1 MGVFLLRF
9 YVHTTIRKRRDA
21 GIRYI
26 YLPAAGRFAP
36 VDLAV
41 VGWIQHYYMGV
52 FIKRRLCP
60 LPISQR

>member
-9 YVHTTIRKRRDA
+9 YVLQTRIRRRDA

-26 YLPAAGRFAP
+26 HLPAAGRFAP

-52 FIKRRLCP
+52 FIKRK
-60 LPISQR
+60 